1 MKSFLCKL
9 GADRAG
15 VAVTEFALG
24 TTLLFMVVLAGL
36 DFGGYFMQRGQ
47 INEAV
52 SAAAMESF
60 KQRENVSFGGLQAYV
75 RNLSDSQ
82 TVTVT
87 TSCNGVAGS
96 CTNLNRTCACLQTN
110 GSFTPTSCGTA
121 CSGGATSGST
131 AGYYLTIQASDAF
144 RKVVLPKG
152 VFSGDTVTQAVTV
165 RLQ

>member
-1 MKSFLCKL
+1 MKAFIRKFI
-9 GADRAG
+9 ADRAG

-36 DFGGYFMQRGQ
+36 DFGGYFIQRGQ

-52 SAAAMESF
+52 SAAAMQSF
-60 KQRENVSFGGLQAYV
+60 QQRENVSFGNLQSYV
-75 RNLSDSQ
+75 RNLADSQ

-87 TSCNGVAGS
+87 TSCNGTANS

-110 GSFTPTSCGTA
+110 GTYTATACGTA

-131 AGYYLTIQASDAF
+131 AGYYLTIEASDLF

-152 VFSGDTVTQAVTV
+152 VFGGDTVSQSVTV